1 MVYGAYMYICT
12 HSRIKHELYS
22 TIQCAN
28 INNLNNISA
37 THRKWGTYL
46 WIENIYIYIIYPITC
61 WPHCSYFS
69 REAWRPN
76 SELPLP
82 GLQHLWHCLSASAK
96 PSTGEGR
103 FLGQWEPQNCFD
115 PWAKHAQHPS
125 VSKKHGHG
133 STGMM
138 FHIFFGV
145 NIHWK
150 QFRTLFWCDNQ
161 VLNHTHH
168 GEKTEDI
175 ALLFAGEP
183 KNGGIGESWGLP
195 PNHPLPIVA
204 WGSPTLR
211 NPLLIEP
218 LTFIGLSKFRKIDQ
232 HGQVGTQSQHVTG
245 RSMGPT
251 TIPDFGWWFIQGSI
265 S

>member
-1 MVYGAYMYICT
+1 MRKYKQLEQYISDT
-12 HSRIKHELYS
+12 PKVGNLSL
-22 TIQCAN
+22 N
-28 INNLNNISA
+28 I
-37 THRKWGTYL
+37 
-46 WIENIYIYIIYPITC
+46 EYIYIYPITC

-115 PWAKHAQHPS
+115 PWAKNVQHPS

-138 FHIFFGV
+138 FHIFLGV

-150 QFRTLFWCDNQ
+150 QFRTIFWCDNQ

-195 PNHPLPIVA
+195 PNHPLPIVT
-204 WGSPTLR
+204 WGSPHFEKPTSDRTLDFHWTFQVQENR
-211 NPLLIEP
+211 STWTGWNAISTCNWAKYGANNDSRFLMVVYPRQHQLRCTWFRPHDEP
-218 LTFIGLSKFRKIDQ
+218 
-232 HGQVGTQSQHVTG
+232 
-245 RSMGPT
+245 RS
-251 TIPDFGWWFIQGSI
+251 
-265 S
+265 